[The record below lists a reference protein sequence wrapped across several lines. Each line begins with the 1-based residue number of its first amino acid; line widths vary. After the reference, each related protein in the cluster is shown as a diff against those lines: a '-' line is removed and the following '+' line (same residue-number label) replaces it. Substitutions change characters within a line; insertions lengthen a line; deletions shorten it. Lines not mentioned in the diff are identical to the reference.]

1 MQKVMSSSLETVR
14 RFGVKSAPY
23 LMLEIL
29 MPGGTLLAMLLFLYR
44 RKNSRL

>member
-1 MQKVMSSSLETVR
+1 MQKVTGSLERVR
-14 RFGVKSAPY
+14 RFGVKAGPY

-44 RKNSRL
+44 KNSRL